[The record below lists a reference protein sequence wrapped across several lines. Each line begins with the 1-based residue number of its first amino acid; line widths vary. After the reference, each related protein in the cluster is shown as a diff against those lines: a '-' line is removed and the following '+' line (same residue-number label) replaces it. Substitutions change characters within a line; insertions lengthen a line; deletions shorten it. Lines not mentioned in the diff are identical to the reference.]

1 MDLACSGSYMIS
13 YIVFMVEAMWSIC
26 VHNVLCIS
34 SASIIALKSMCFQCC
49 LYMPLRESSS
59 NIINLRFFNGI

>member
-26 VHNVLCIS
+26 VHNVLYIS
-34 SASIIALKSMCFQCC
+34 RRRRL
-49 LYMPLRESSS
+49 LL
-59 NIINLRFFNGI
+59 

>member
-34 SASIIALKSMCFQCC
+34 SASIIALKSM
-49 LYMPLRESSS
+49 
-59 NIINLRFFNGI
+59 